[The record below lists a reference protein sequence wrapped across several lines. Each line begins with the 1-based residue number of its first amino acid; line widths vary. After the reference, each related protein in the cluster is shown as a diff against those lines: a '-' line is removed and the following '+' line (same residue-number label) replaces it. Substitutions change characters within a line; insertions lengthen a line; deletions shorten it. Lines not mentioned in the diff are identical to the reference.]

1 MGIYA
6 FGSLGYAPR
15 SQIAGL
21 YGNFMFNHFRNCQ
34 IVSQNDQLQLCVCV
48 SSKPYFFFFVVYFN
62 VTAILSFST
71 YKATSDSSR
80 EETALCT
87 LKKQKVAGTLYLYC
101 AVRGTGDPRKSKDL
115 FMFVLMYGVLRSPV
129 QLLLKS

>member
-1 MGIYA
+1 ML
-6 FGSLGYAPR
+6 SVLLGMHLGVKLLDYMVILCLTISGTARLFPKMINY
-15 SQIAGL
+15 S
-21 YGNFMFNHFRNCQ
+21 
-34 IVSQNDQLQLCVCV
+34 CVCV

-80 EETALCT
+80 EEIALCT
-87 LKKQKVAGTLYLYC
+87 LKMQKVAGTFYLYC